1 MQTYLC
7 LRKPKELKMSV
18 GALVELELSNLSLLR
33 DSFRMIS
40 AITDESPLK
49 FSDLGIHVR
58 VLDLSEVS
66 MIDLFI
72 PKESFE
78 TYTLLKDITVS
89 VRVSDMLKFLKG
101 TKGAERS
108 KVWLDEN
115 KLNFRLLGGVTRF
128 FSIPVFQSEQRELPL
143 PRVELENSFVT
154 NMSSIKS
161 VINSGKGISDSISF
175 LVNGPKVTISVE
187 SELSSYGIELSAE
200 EGAISDQKLK
210 DGSLAKYDLT
220 RLSAIVTSIP
230 QTNAKLSFDTAKPLK
245 IEVDLS
251 GGGKA
256 IFFLAPRVE

>member
-1 MQTYLC
+1 
-7 LRKPKELKMSV
+7 MSQRRDEHEMS
-18 GALVELELSNLSLLR
+18 AEPLAELELSNLFLLR

-49 FSDLGIHVR
+49 FSDSGIRVR

-78 TYTLLKDITVS
+78 SYALSKEITVT
-89 VRVSDMLKFLKG
+89 VRVSDMLKFLRG

-108 KVWLDEN
+108 KIWLDEN
-115 KLNFRLLGGVTRF
+115 KLNFRLLGGVTKF
-128 FSIPVFQSEQRELPL
+128 FSVPIFQSEQKELPL
-143 PRVELENSFVT
+143 PRIELENSFTT
-154 NMSSIKS
+154 NVSVIKS
-161 VINSGKGISDSISF
+161 VIDSGKGISDSVEF
-175 LVNGPKVTISVE
+175 SVKGSKLTVSIE

-200 EGAISDQKLK
+200 EGTLSDQMLK
-210 DGSLAKYDLT
+210 DGSVAKYDLT

-230 QTNAKLSFDTAKPLK
+230 QSQTKISFDTAKPLK
-245 IEVDLS
+245 IEVNMP
-251 GGGKA
+251 GGSVA